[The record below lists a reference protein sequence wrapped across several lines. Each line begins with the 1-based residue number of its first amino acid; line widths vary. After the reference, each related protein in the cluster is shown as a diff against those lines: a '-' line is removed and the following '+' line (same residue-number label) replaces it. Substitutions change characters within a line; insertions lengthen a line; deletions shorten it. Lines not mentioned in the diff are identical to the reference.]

1 MKPSDSFKNTILQH
15 LESRSASDELFA
27 VTFAKEGKNIDDC
40 CTYILNQVQK
50 SGCNGFTDSE
60 IFGMAV
66 HYYDEDKIEVGKP
79 INAKV
84 IVNHS
89 TPAAKPIK
97 QEPRPAAAPKPK
109 AEESKK
115 PQFVTGSLF
124 D

>member
-1 MKPSDSFKNTILQH
+1 MKPSNTFKETIKQH
-15 LESRSASDELFA
+15 LESRAASDELFA
-27 VTFAKEGKNIDDC
+27 VTLAKEGKNIDDC
-40 CTYILNQVQK
+40 CTYILNQVKK
-50 SGCNGFTDSE
+50 SGANGFADSE

-89 TPAAKPIK
+89 APADKPIK
-97 QEPRPAAAPKPK
+97 QDPKPAAAPKPK
-109 AEESKK
+109 VENK

>member
-1 MKPSDSFKNTILQH
+1 MKSTDAFKETIRQY
-15 LESRSASDELFA
+15 LESRAASDELFA
-27 VTFAKEGKNIDDC
+27 VTLAKEGKNIDDC
-40 CTYILNQVQK
+40 CTYILNQVKK
-50 SGCNGFTDSE
+50 SGANGFADSE

-89 TPAAKPIK
+89 VPADKPIK
-97 QEPRPAAAPKPK
+97 QEPKPAAAPKVKP
-109 AEESKK
+109 EPKK
-115 PQFVTGSLF
+115 PQLVTGSLF

>member
-1 MKPSDSFKNTILQH
+1 MKSTDAFKNTIRQH
-15 LESRSASDELFA
+15 LELRAASDELFA

-50 SGCNGFTDSE
+50 SGCNGFADDE

-66 HYYDEDKIEVGKP
+66 HYYDEDQIEVGKP
-79 INAKV
+79 VTSRV

-89 TPAAKPIK
+89 VPADKPIK
-97 QEPRPAAAPKPK
+97 QEPKPAAASKPK
-109 AEESKK
+109 VEKK
-115 PQFVTGSLF
+115 PLFVTGSLF